1 MWRHDISTHFI
12 KILIF
17 RLYFRFIAV
26 NCNKLIEMEQQMDL
40 KVIYEDNH
48 IIVVEK
54 PVNIPSQGD
63 KTGDIDML
71 TIIRDYLKE
80 KYNKPG
86 NVYLGLVHRLDR
98 PVGGVMVFAKTSKAA
113 ARLSEQVREKIFK
126 KKYLVI
132 ANGKFKEE
140 KGVLADYLLKNEKN
154 NMSKVVKEN
163 TKNSKFA
170 ELDYEVLKYDA
181 ELDLSV
187 LKINLHTGRHHQ
199 IRVQLSSR
207 NHSIYGDQK
216 YGGRG
221 HGKQICLWAYE
232 LTIQHPITKEEMTFK
247 SIPQKEGSW
256 KILEGIDNI

>member
-1 MWRHDISTHFI
+1 MQS
-12 KILIF
+12 
-17 RLYFRFIAV
+17 
-26 NCNKLIEMEQQMDL
+26 L
-40 KVIYEDNH
+40 KVIFEDNH

-71 TIIRDYLKE
+71 TIIKEYLKE

-86 NVYLGLVHRLDR
+86 NVYLGLIHRLDR

-113 ARLSEQVREKIFK
+113 GRLSEQVREKVFQK
-126 KKYLVI
+126 TYLVI
-132 ANGKFKEE
+132 ANGKMDKT
-140 KGVLADYLLKNEKN
+140 KGVLEDYLLKNEKN
-154 NMSKVVKEN
+154 NMSKVVKEG

-170 ELDYEVLKYDA
+170 SLDYEVLKYN
-181 ELDLSV
+181 EEIDLSL

-221 HGKQICLWAYE
+221 HGKQIALWAYK
-232 LTIQHPITKEEMTFK
+232 LKIQHPITKEEMIFK
-247 SIPQKEGSW
+247 SIPEPIGSW
-256 KILEGIDNI
+256 KILEGVEL